1 MVIKFLS
8 IVFQLSTNSLP
19 DIKELKESKLSIASN
34 SNAGTVNNF
43 NGRATTERIRS
54 RSIQHNPITISGPT
68 SIAVRPK
75 NLFKSS
81 TQDDLMASLE
91 FMNSLAADL
100 PSGNNSHHHHHH
112 NHNSNN
118 SSGPLWL
125 TAASPLKRS
134 HTVQARRVVKIGNGN
149 VSVVKPPNQFLPQQT
164 FSVNEVMRKPPLP
177 KLSLASPVSTTT
189 SFAMSI
195 PVQQQPQQPQQP
207 QPQKQQHYP
216 SHYVVL
222 PPNAGGVTYYRNN
235 NFNNSNLTPT
245 VKAILSPSV
254 CEQVYWPHQQQQLQ
268 QQQQGQQQKQPTQQQ
283 QQHFTQYHQASS
295 PRPSRPTELFVRDIP
310 YAESRTNTRPEPE
323 PPVPPRSSSE
333 GPSCSD
339 TPPPLPVRK
348 FRRVYTSNDVIEK
361 DGKDELYS
369 KPEKPKPSSTTQT
382 SPRLYRTA
390 LSVDS
395 GVMMGSPSPPTDSGI
410 GVSPPTQ
417 VRQHVQ
423 QQQQQKQQHLH
434 QPLKTRVSVRH
445 SKEDEDDEE
454 LVRIAV
460 EDAAVRRQ
468 RAPSSDDTAS
478 LCSSA
483 LSVESDTSGSRYD
496 NVLRARIPSMSV
508 EVTQPPVTPAKTS
521 TLVAAAAEIAAA
533 TYLTAAA
540 PVTSTGLP
548 ILQSR
553 DEDGDDEDTD
563 SNSNSD
569 SDNLDLDSYSDDCD
583 SDHEDDEKEEEE
595 LVSKEKPDKFHHPG
609 LRLPLHRNSG
619 PYENFKPDPKIEEA
633 VTSPFS
639 VECSSSS
646 SFSSNSSSPKIIGK
660 KTSRILKRS
669 EDMKPADR
677 PDLPPRE
684 NGSNHPIFNAR
695 RVHSSD
701 VGVHP
706 APNDSSMRHF
716 LAAGQ
721 TSNV

>member
-1 MVIKFLS
+1 M
-8 IVFQLSTNSLP
+8 
-19 DIKELKESKLSIASN
+19 
-34 SNAGTVNNF
+34 
-43 NGRATTERIRS
+43 
-54 RSIQHNPITISGPT
+54 
-68 SIAVRPK
+68 
-75 NLFKSS
+75 
-81 TQDDLMASLE
+81 
-91 FMNSLAADL
+91 
-100 PSGNNSHHHHHH
+100 
-112 NHNSNN
+112 
-118 SSGPLWL
+118 
-125 TAASPLKRS
+125 
-134 HTVQARRVVKIGNGN
+134 
-149 VSVVKPPNQFLPQQT
+149 
-164 FSVNEVMRKPPLP
+164 
-177 KLSLASPVSTTT
+177 
-189 SFAMSI
+189 
-195 PVQQQPQQPQQP
+195 
-207 QPQKQQHYP
+207 
-216 SHYVVL
+216 
-222 PPNAGGVTYYRNN
+222 
-235 NFNNSNLTPT
+235 
-245 VKAILSPSV
+245 
-254 CEQVYWPHQQQQLQ
+254 
-268 QQQQGQQQKQPTQQQ
+268 
-283 QQHFTQYHQASS
+283 
-295 PRPSRPTELFVRDIP
+295 
-310 YAESRTNTRPEPE
+310 
-323 PPVPPRSSSE
+323 
-333 GPSCSD
+333 
-339 TPPPLPVRK
+339 
-348 FRRVYTSNDVIEK
+348 
-361 DGKDELYS
+361 
-369 KPEKPKPSSTTQT
+369 
-382 SPRLYRTA
+382 
-390 LSVDS
+390 
-395 GVMMGSPSPPTDSGI
+395 
-410 GVSPPTQ
+410 
-417 VRQHVQ
+417 
-423 QQQQQKQQHLH
+423 
-434 QPLKTRVSVRH
+434 RH

-669 EDMKPADR
+669 EDMKPSDR